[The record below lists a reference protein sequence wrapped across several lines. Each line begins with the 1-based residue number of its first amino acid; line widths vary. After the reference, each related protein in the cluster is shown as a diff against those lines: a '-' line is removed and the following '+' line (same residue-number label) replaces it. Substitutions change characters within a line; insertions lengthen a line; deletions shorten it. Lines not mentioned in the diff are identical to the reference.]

1 MSGKN
6 RTIIK
11 ILRWLLLAVI
21 PFLMMT
27 FFIMGKSDVQAQ
39 KPLKILIVY
48 DHEGTPGVVSRTQT
62 EGGTEYGTARQWG
75 TKAVNAAIE
84 GALKA
89 GATEILVSDGHGS
102 KETILPDMLHK
113 DALLIRGGP
122 IAPYSMA
129 HGATY
134 PGVDAIMLVSF
145 HARAGAPDAV
155 LCHTITGNIENLW
168 VNDVLVGETGYAA
181 AVAGA
186 VNIPIIFVSGDRAL
200 CKEAQSLLGGDLE
213 AAEVKWI
220 EPGAA
225 MMVTCLHPEKAN
237 DIIRKKAEAA
247 VEKFKRGV
255 FKPYPVKKPTT
266 VKVQLNVMGLHYW
279 TYAELAVQIP
289 GVKRVDPTTV
299 SFTGDPLEA
308 LNFVRV
314 LASNLAGYKK

>member
-1 MSGKN
+1 M
-6 RTIIK
+6 R
-11 ILRWLLLAVI
+11 ILRRQLLAVI
-21 PFLMMT
+21 PCVVLVS
-27 FFIMGKSDVQAQ
+27 FILCIPNPLAQ
-39 KPLKILIVY
+39 KPLKVLIIY

-62 EGGTEYGTARQWG
+62 EGGSEYNSARQWG

-89 GATEILVSDGHGS
+89 GVTEILVTDGHGS

-134 PGVDAIMLVSF
+134 PGVEAIMLVSF

-168 VNDVLVGETGYAA
+168 INDVLVGETGHVA

-186 VNIPIIFVSGDRAL
+186 LNIPIIFISGDRAVA
-200 CKEAQSLLGGDLE
+200 KEARELLGNDLE
-213 AAEVKWI
+213 TAEVKWI

-237 DIIRKKAEAA
+237 DIIRKKAEEA
-247 VEKFKRGV
+247 VEKFKKGV
-255 FKPYPVKKPTT
+255 FKPYPIKKPTT

-289 GVKRVDPTTV
+289 GVKRLDPTTV
-299 SFTGDPLEA
+299 SFTADPLEV

-314 LASNLAGYKK
+314 LAANLTGYKK